1 MIVANKYIVKEF
13 IGQGKFGSVCK
24 GEKIGD
30 VSKTVAIKFECKET
44 PIPLLKIETRIL
56 EYLARNGL
64 RKWIPQVFWYGLHQ
78 EYLCTVMSY
87 LGEMSLLNID
97 ILSLDFLMDWFYTAV
112 SILEKIHLYGVIHR
126 DLKPAHFLFH
136 EGKWILIDFGF
147 ATFVSEE
154 ECEKKKKKRE
164 CIVGTP
170 NYISIS
176 VHDGF
181 YPGKKDD
188 MISLGYILLEK
199 IRGVLPWSTIPPYEN
214 AENYPMNHLLHPSN
228 VFRRFKKESIEI
240 EDIPILFTYM
250 QKLEHSAKRSS

>member
-1 MIVANKYIVKEF
+1 MLVANKYIVKEF

-24 GEKIGD
+24 GEKIGE
-30 VSKTVAIKFECKET
+30 VSKIVAIKFECKKT

-64 RKWIPQVFWYGLHQ
+64 RKWIPQVFWYGLHE
-78 EYLCTVMSY
+78 EYICTVMSY
-87 LGEMSLLNID
+87 LGEVSLLNIE
-97 ILSLDFLMDWFYTAV
+97 IPSLDFLMDWFHTAI
-112 SILEKIHLYGVIHR
+112 SMLEKIHLYGVIHR

-154 ECEKKKKKRE
+154 SDKKRE
-164 CIVGTP
+164 CILGTP

-199 IRGVLPWSTIPPYEN
+199 IRGILPWSTIPSYEN
-214 AENYPMNHLLHPSN
+214 PGNYPMNHLLHPSN
-228 VFRRFKKESIEI
+228 VFRRSSKESIDI
-240 EDIPILFTYM
+240 SDIPVLYDYM
-250 QKLEHSAKRSS
+250 KKLEHSSKRST